1 MPRQRHT
8 VIFVPHARARL
19 RKWQISNFQIA
30 FGVTSLLLLGMAACW
45 LAWAHFN
52 TAVSPAEMNR
62 LRRENARLRQVN
74 VGFESSIRSLQSK
87 LAGSEDRTRQLAI
100 MAGLES
106 LGSGAD
112 VGVGGGAP
120 LDGPSPGA
128 GQGPGASSGAGQG
141 PGGASSGAGQGP
153 GGASDTGAEA
163 LPALLG
169 RAGQMK
175 GMLDAIAAKL
185 GERVR
190 WMSSTPTI
198 APVRG
203 ILTSGFGTRSDP
215 MTHGPGLHQGVDI
228 AAAAGQP
235 VCAAADGLVML
246 AARTGG
252 YGEAVYLA
260 HGFGISTRYG
270 HLSEIDVHP
279 GQRVHR
285 GDVIGRV
292 GSTGRSTGAHLH
304 YEVRLDGAPVNPL
317 AYILEGAGGPS

>member
-8 VIFVPHARARL
+8 VIFVPDARAAGAAGGRL
-19 RKWQISNFQIA
+19 RKWQVSNLQILFA
-30 FGVTSLLLLGMAACW
+30 GGALLLLSLAASW
-45 LAWAHFN
+45 LAWSHFN
-52 TAVSPAEMNR
+52 SSVSPAEMTR
-62 LRRENARLRQVN
+62 LRHENARLRQVN
-74 VGFESSIRSLQSK
+74 RTFETSIQGLQSK
-87 LAGSEDRTRQLAI
+87 LTTSEDRTRQLAI

-112 VGVGGGAP
+112 VGIGGGAP
-120 LDGPSPGA
+120 LDGAAPEDLA
-128 GQGPGASSGAGQG
+128 
-141 PGGASSGAGQGP
+141 
-153 GGASDTGAEA
+153 A
-163 LPALLG
+163 LQG
-169 RAGQMK
+169 RAGKMQ
-175 GMLDAIAAKL
+175 GALDAIEVKL

-190 WMSSTPTI
+190 WMSSTPTL

-235 VCAAADGLVML
+235 VFAAADGLVVL
-246 AARTGG
+246 AAPTSG
-252 YGEAVYLA
+252 YGEAVFLA
-260 HGFGISTRYG
+260 HGFGVTTRYG
-270 HLSEIDVHP
+270 HLSELDVQP

-285 GDVIGRV
+285 GDLIGRV

-317 AYILEGAGGPS
+317 AYILDDASGPS

>member
-1 MPRQRHT
+1 MTRQRHT

-19 RKWQISNFQIA
+19 RKWQVSNVQIA
-30 FGVTSLLLLGMAACW
+30 LGGGFLIALSLAACW
-45 LAWAHFN
+45 LAWSHFN
-52 TAVSPAEMNR
+52 TPLSPEEMSR
-62 LRRENARLRQVN
+62 LRHENASLRQAN
-74 VGFESSIRSLQSK
+74 MGFETSIKSLQTK
-87 LAGSEDRTRQLAI
+87 LAASEDRTRQLAI

-106 LGSGAD
+106 LGAGAEI
-112 VGVGGGAP
+112 GVGGGTP
-120 LDGPSPGA
+120 LDGAAPDDLA
-128 GQGPGASSGAGQG
+128 
-141 PGGASSGAGQGP
+141 
-153 GGASDTGAEA
+153 A
-163 LPALLG
+163 LHG
-169 RAGQMK
+169 RAGQLQ
-175 GMLDAIAAKL
+175 GMLDAIEVKL

-215 MTHGPGLHQGVDI
+215 MTHGPGLHQGIDI

-235 VCAAADGLVML
+235 VRAAADGLVML
-246 AARTGG
+246 AATATG
-252 YGEAVYLA
+252 YGQAVYLA

-285 GDVIGRV
+285 GDVLGRV

-304 YEVRLDGAPVNPL
+304 YEVRLDGTPVNPL
-317 AYILEGAGGPS
+317 AYILDGASGPS

>member
-8 VIFVPHARARL
+8 VILVPHAHSRL
-19 RKWQISNFQIA
+19 RKWQVSSLQLA
-30 FGVTSLLLLGMAACW
+30 LGAGSLLLLGLAACW
-45 LAWAHFN
+45 LAWSHFN
-52 TAVSPAEMNR
+52 TTVSPKELSR
-62 LRRENARLRQVN
+62 LRRENAHLRQVN
-74 VGFESSIRSLQSK
+74 LGFESSIRGLQSR
-87 LAGSEDRTRQLAI
+87 LAGSEERTRQLAI

-112 VGVGGGAP
+112 VGVGGGMP
-120 LDGPSPGA
+120 LGGPTA
-128 GQGPGASSGAGQG
+128 GQGPVT
-141 PGGASSGAGQGP
+141 
-153 GGASDTGAEA
+153 SDTGAEE
-163 LPALLG
+163 LPALKG
-169 RAGQMK
+169 RVGQLR
-175 GMLDAIAAKL
+175 GVLDAIEAKL
-185 GERVR
+185 GERMR

-235 VCAAADGLVML
+235 VHAAADGLVMV

-260 HGFGISTRYG
+260 HGYGLSTRYG
-270 HLSEIDVHP
+270 HLSEILVLP

-292 GSTGRSTGAHLH
+292 GSTGRSTGSHLH
-304 YEVRLDGAPVNPL
+304 YEVRLDGTPVNPL
-317 AYILEGAGGPS
+317 AYILEGAAGPS